1 VLSEGSVLIS
11 TTGAPKVGVSGA
23 RPQDV
28 LRCDGVFGA
37 VASCNWSMYLDGSTV
52 GLSTSDENVDAL
64 FELGGAPYLSTKGPF
79 SVPGLSGDNS
89 DVARCDPDS
98 SGAPIHCASFTTFF
112 DGSSSGLA
120 DDLDAAHFSPDAFA
134 DPNPAEFRVVI
145 LGASTAAGVG
155 ASSPAASWAGLLDAW
170 LGTVTASH
178 QMINLAVGNLTT
190 ESSRADGSMPPVP
203 DPNHNITR
211 ALELTPDLIILNFGA
226 SDVAQGIPIA
236 TSIAY
241 YQEMKAAADLL
252 GIPLFLTTTQPR
264 NLTLAK
270 RTVLRDE
277 AIAVRA
283 TFGAIVIDIYDELAD
298 SNDLRLKTIY
308 DSGDGKHPNDAGHN
322 YLFETVRVKIATL
335 VPP

>member
-1 VLSEGSVLIS
+1 
-11 TTGAPKVGVSGA
+11 
-23 RPQDV
+23 
-28 LRCDGVFGA
+28 
-37 VASCNWSMYLDGSTV
+37 
-52 GLSTSDENVDAL
+52 
-64 FELGGAPYLSTKGPF
+64 
-79 SVPGLSGDNS
+79 
-89 DVARCDPDS
+89 
-98 SGAPIHCASFTTFF
+98 
-112 DGSSSGLA
+112 
-120 DDLDAAHFSPDAFA
+120 
-134 DPNPAEFRVVI
+134 
-145 LGASTAAGVG
+145 
-155 ASSPAASWAGLLDAW
+155 
-170 LGTVTASH
+170 
-178 QMINLAVGNLTT
+178 
-190 ESSRADGSMPPVP
+190 MPPVP

-322 YLFETVRVKIATL
+322 YLFETVRDKIATL